1 MVVSVIDVLSSFV
14 GAVIIMIGATVS
26 IIYDWEL
33 IHSAPIPESCAVIV
47 IVSDDEILLII
58 HVTGVAYG
66 SVVSPPAP
74 VQVPRPAPVVFGIRV
89 IFVRSFPVGAV
100 IVTVESV
107 IVVLLRVVG
116 AFIVTIGGN
125 LMIV

>member
-1 MVVSVIDVLSSFV
+1 M
-14 GAVIIMIGATVS
+14 
-26 IIYDWEL
+26 
-33 IHSAPIPESCAVIV
+33 
-47 IVSDDEILLII
+47 LLII
-58 HVTGVAYG
+58 QFTGVAYG

-74 VQVPRPAPVVFGIRV
+74 VQVPRLAPVVLGMRV

-125 LMIV
+125 